1 MKKNTTRRLL
11 AALMAAA
18 MCLTMAACG
27 SKTSPVRA
35 SPATKMYNPTMCE
48 ALHITV
54 PEGYEALA

>member
-1 MKKNTTRRLL
+1 
-11 AALMAAA
+11 

-35 SPATKMYNPTMCE
+35 SPASKMYNPTMCE